1 MPSPSSSAMSE
12 IYEQLTAPFAH
23 TFKKPGSN
31 LDYITGEQ
39 VTSRLNEVIGWDG
52 WTFRVLEH
60 GYDES
65 ADELWCLGELT
76 IGSTIR
82 NQFGSQKPNRYS
94 SGKNEG
100 KIIDLGFDLK
110 GAATDA
116 LKKCASLIG
125 VGLYLHEKESAHREA
140 PRQAPPTSIA
150 PAEASPGRTYDAE
163 ELLSLMG
170 QFGVTKEMLIKITGV
185 STNGN
190 PQISRWLSLNQGKT
204 VSDLISRAADLKSA
218 AVGVT

>member
-1 MPSPSSSAMSE
+1 MVAEMSDV
-12 IYEQLTAPFAH
+12 YTQLTAPFAQ

-39 VTSRLNEVIGWDG
+39 VTSRLNEVLGWDG
-52 WTFRVLEH
+52 WNFRVIEH

-76 IGSTIR
+76 VGPTIR

-94 SGKNEG
+94 RGDNAG

-125 VGLYLHEKESAHREA
+125 VGLYLHEKDSPQPKA
-140 PRQAPPTSIA
+140 PASSIA
-150 PAEASPGRTYDAE
+150 SPEASPSRTYDAE
-163 ELLSLMG
+163 EVLSLMG
-170 QFGVTKEMLIKITGV
+170 EYGVTKEMLIKITGA

-190 PQISRWLSLNQGKT
+190 PQISKWLSINKGKT

-218 AVGVT
+218 AVGVA